1 MQNDHIIFTG
11 FVSDDELKELYR
23 NCRLVVVPLRFGAG
37 VKGKVVESIYY
48 QCPTLTTPIGAEG
61 LSLEEKAFAV
71 SEPDNSF
78 ADKIIELYDDDEK
91 LMELMRQCKTFIN
104 NNFTKERA
112 LEVVLKDIIS

>member
-61 LSLEEKAFAV
+61 LSLEAV
-71 SEPDNSF
+71 SYTHLDVYKRQRVIRNPAIFRQKKEDNF
-78 ADKIIELYDDDEK
+78 
-91 LMELMRQCKTFIN
+91 
-104 NNFTKERA
+104 
-112 LEVVLKDIIS
+112 VLKVIILLGKL

>member
-1 MQNDHIIFTG
+1 M
-11 FVSDDELKELYR
+11 
-23 NCRLVVVPLRFGAG
+23 
-37 VKGKVVESIYY
+37 
-48 QCPTLTTPIGAEG
+48 TTPIGAEG

-112 LEVVLKDIIS
+112 LEVVLKDIIP